1 MESERNSIR
10 LWLVFI
16 GLLMAGCSVIAID
29 RPAGGDGRGSP
40 AALQVATAT
49 TQPAPTLRQPL
60 DSSAPPS
67 GSAQT
72 EGGVSQAEDLGRPPT
87 VTPVPAI
94 LGTDADAVEQLLVN
108 VYRRVSPAVVHIE
121 ITGPDTVFGSQ
132 SGAGSG
138 FVLDKEGNIVTN
150 NHVIESAQRIR
161 VVFADDTRADAELV
175 GRDPAIDLAVIHVS
189 VPKDV
194 LVPVE
199 LGNSDR
205 LQVGQRAIAIG
216 NPFAFDQSMTVGIVS
231 AIGRVVNPSESGD
244 LVPELIQTDAAI
256 NPGNSGG
263 PLLDSHGR
271 VIGIN
276 TLIFSETGTSAGVGF
291 AVPVNTLRR
300 ALPALLEGRQ
310 VGRAWLGIAGP
321 PELDA
326 ALADELRL
334 RSTAGAYVNYV
345 FPGGPAEE
353 AGIVGASSTSD
364 GTLQPGGDFI
374 VAVDGVAVDSFDDLL
389 DYLSKETRVGQAVK
403 LTVVRGE
410 QSRIVSV
417 TLGERPDSQ

>member
-1 MESERNSIR
+1 MRSV
-10 LWLVFI
+10 LTWLVLI
-16 GLLMAGCSVIAID
+16 GLLAAGCSVVTLDQPVNVDA
-29 RPAGGDGRGSP
+29 PGTQQ
-40 AALQVATAT
+40 ALQAATAT
-49 TQPAPTLRQPL
+49 AQGVPTLRQSLRLTPRPGVGQTGEQVSPTQ
-60 DSSAPPS
+60 DVAPPV
-67 GSAQT
+67 A
-72 EGGVSQAEDLGRPPT
+72 
-87 VTPVPAI
+87 TPAPAI
-94 LGTDADAVEQLLVN
+94 LSTDADAIEQLLVN
-108 VYRRVSPAVVHIE
+108 VYRRVSPAVVHVE
-121 ITGPDTVFGSQ
+121 ITSPDTVFGPQ

-138 FVLDKEGNIVTN
+138 FVLDREGNIVTN
-150 NHVIESAQRIR
+150 NHVIESAERIR

-175 GRDPAIDLAVIHVS
+175 GRDPAIDLAIIHVS
-189 VPKDV
+189 VPKGV

-231 AIGRVVNPSESGD
+231 AIGRVVNPSAGSD
-244 LVPELIQTDAAI
+244 LVPKLIQTDAAI

-310 VGRAWLGIAGP
+310 VGRPWLGIAGP
-321 PELDA
+321 PELDT
-326 ALADELRL
+326 ALADELGL
-334 RSTAGAYVNYV
+334 NSTAGAYVNYV
-345 FPGGPAEE
+345 FPGGPADE
-353 AGIVGASSTSD
+353 AGIVGASAASD
-364 GTLQPGGDFI
+364 GTLQPGGDLI
-374 VAVDGVAVDSFDDLL
+374 VAVEDVSVTSFDDLL
-389 DYLSKETRVGQAVK
+389 NYLAKETRVGQSVK

>member
-1 MESERNSIR
+1 MRSVRIWVVLIS
-10 LWLVFI
+10 F
-16 GLLMAGCSVIAID
+16 LLAGCSVVSID
-29 RPAGGDGRGSP
+29 QSADGGERAGRRV
-40 AALQVATAT
+40 LQAATAT
-49 TQPAPTLRQPL
+49 TPAMPTLQQPL
-60 DSSAPPS
+60 ASSTPRPGS
-67 GSAQT
+67 G
-72 EGGVSQAEDLGRPPT
+72 QAESRGTSAGDRAQDVARPLT
-87 VTPVPAI
+87 ITPVPAI
-94 LGTDADAVEQLLVN
+94 LSTDADAIEQLLVN
-108 VYRRVSPAVVHIE
+108 IYRRTSPAVVHVE
-121 ITGPDTVFGSQ
+121 ITGPDSVFGPQ

-150 NHVIESAQRIR
+150 NHVIENAQRIR
-161 VVFADDTRADAELV
+161 VVFADDTRVDAELV

-189 VPKDV
+189 VPTDV
-194 LVPVE
+194 LIPVE

-231 AIGRVVNPSESGD
+231 ALGRVVNPSESSD

-276 TLIFSETGTSAGVGF
+276 TLIFSETGTSTGVGF

-310 VGRAWLGIAGP
+310 VGRSWLGIAGP
-321 PELDA
+321 PELDT
-326 ALADELRL
+326 ALADELGL
-334 RSTAGAYVNYV
+334 HSTGGAYVNFV
-345 FPGGPAEE
+345 FPGGPADE
-353 AGIVGASSTSD
+353 AGIVGASEASD
-364 GTLQPGGDFI
+364 GTLQPGGDLI
-374 VAVDGVAVDSFDDLL
+374 VAVDGIAVNSFDDLL
-389 DYLSKETRVGQAVK
+389 DYLSKETRVGQAVR
-403 LTVVRGE
+403 LTVVRGAE
-410 QSRIVSV
+410 SRTISV

>member
-1 MESERNSIR
+1 MRSV
-10 LWLVFI
+10 LTWLVLI
-16 GLLMAGCSVIAID
+16 GLLLAGCGVVAID
-29 RPAGGDGRGSP
+29 QPANDDGG
-40 AALQVATAT
+40 ATLQALQAATAT
-49 TQPAPTLRQPL
+49 AEGVPTLRQSLGLTPQPGSGQAGERVGPAQ
-60 DSSAPPS
+60 DVAPP
-67 GSAQT
+67 
-72 EGGVSQAEDLGRPPT
+72 
-87 VTPVPAI
+87 PVATSLPAI
-94 LGTDADAVEQLLVN
+94 PSTDADAIEQLLVN
-108 VYRRVSPAVVHIE
+108 VYRRVSPAVVHVE
-121 ITGPDTVFGSQ
+121 ITGPDTVFGPQ

-138 FVLDKEGNIVTN
+138 FVLDQGGNIVTN
-150 NHVIESAQRIR
+150 NHVIESAQRIG
-161 VVFADDTRADAELV
+161 VVFADDTRVDAELV
-175 GRDPAIDLAVIHVS
+175 GRDPAIDLAVIRVS

-231 AIGRVVNPSESGD
+231 AIGRVVNPSEGSD

-263 PLLDSHGR
+263 PLLDSRGR

-300 ALPALLEGRQ
+300 SLPALLEGRQ
-310 VGRAWLGIAGP
+310 VGRPWLGIAGP

-326 ALADELRL
+326 ALADELGL
-334 RSTAGAYVNYV
+334 NSTAGAYVNYV
-345 FPGGPAEE
+345 FPGGPADE
-353 AGIVGASSTSD
+353 AGIVGASGTSD
-364 GTLQPGGDFI
+364 GTLQPGGDLV
-374 VAVDGVAVDSFDDLL
+374 VAVDGVAVKSFDDLL
-389 DYLSKETRVGQAVK
+389 DHLSKETRVGQSVK
-403 LTVVRGE
+403 LTIVRGE